1 MTDTTERIRVTETPS
16 VTSPQPPR
24 RFLHVGLASTAVLL
38 GLVAAVA
45 LLLLASDTSPQSG
58 GRPADTARPGIPMSA
73 DAAERYFSGS
83 DGASGRAGVSMS
95 ADAAERYFSG
105 GLDVGSG

>member
-24 RFLHVGLASTAVLL
+24 RSLHVGLASTAVLL

-45 LLLLASDTSPQSG
+45 LLLLAIASDTSPQSG

-83 DGASGRAGVSMS
+83 DGAKGRGVDVRRRGRALLL
-95 ADAAERYFSG
+95 
-105 GLDVGSG
+105 GLRRRE